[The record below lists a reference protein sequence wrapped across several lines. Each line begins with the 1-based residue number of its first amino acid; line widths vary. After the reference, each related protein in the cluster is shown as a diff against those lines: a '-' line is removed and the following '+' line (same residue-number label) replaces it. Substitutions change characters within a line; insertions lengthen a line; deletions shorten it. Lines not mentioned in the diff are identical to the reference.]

1 MKAVCLV
8 VLSAAAVVSP
18 AFAQVGSVPP
28 PLPGSVP
35 MVQPGTAPII
45 QPAPTPPRPGEFPRA
60 RSTSRGGQRTH
71 ETHAPGGAYDP
82 STTNDPGNPN
92 RPGNRR

>member
-1 MKAVCLV
+1 MALIR
-8 VLSAAAVVSP
+8 LFAAVLVASP
-18 AFAQVGSVPP
+18 AFAQIGSVPAP
-28 PLPGSVP
+28 SPGSVP

-45 QPAPTPPRPGEFPRA
+45 QPAPTPPRPGEFPRS

-82 STTNDPGNPN
+82 SQTNDPGNPN
-92 RPGNRR
+92 SRR

>member
-1 MKAVCLV
+1 MTFARV
-8 VLSAAAVVSP
+8 VAAALMVSSP
-18 AFAQVGSVPP
+18 ALAQVGSVPARS
-28 PLPGSVP
+28 PGSVP
-35 MVQPGTAPII
+35 AVQPGTAPII
-45 QPAPTPPRPGEFPRA
+45 QPAPVPPRPGAFPTQ

-71 ETHAPGGAYDP
+71 DTHAPGGAYDP